1 MCFSVKRI
9 EKGVQIADNTHD
21 VIFHMDILHIYIYIY
36 IYDRECSENNRNPH
50 GGVLAPLS

>member
-36 IYDRECSENNRNPH
+36 MTGSAQKTTGTH
-50 GGVLAPLS
+50 MVVS